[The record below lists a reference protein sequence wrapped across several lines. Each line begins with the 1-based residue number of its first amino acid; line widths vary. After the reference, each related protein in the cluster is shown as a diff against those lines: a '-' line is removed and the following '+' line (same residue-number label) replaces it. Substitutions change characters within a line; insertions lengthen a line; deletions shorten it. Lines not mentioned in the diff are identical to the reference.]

1 MKKTR
6 LENKWTSSREE
17 VSGLS
22 DTQFDCFLLLAGTT
36 FQGVLLGFF
45 FFFFPLEDFLKFR
58 GKLNK
63 MSPLPGLVWTVVPI
77 TNVTFLV
84 SRAL

>member
-45 FFFFPLEDFLKFR
+45 FFSLEDFLKFR